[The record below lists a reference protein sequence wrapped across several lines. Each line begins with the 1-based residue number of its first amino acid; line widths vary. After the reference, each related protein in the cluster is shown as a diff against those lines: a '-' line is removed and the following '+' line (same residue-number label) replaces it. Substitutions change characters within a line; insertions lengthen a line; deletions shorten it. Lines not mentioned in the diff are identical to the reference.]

1 MSYLFKFFSVLL
13 FFIFTSL
20 SAGNIEVV
28 GVDKTLEKPLIER
41 YILDELKELRIENTK
56 LKSEVEKRLAKVDV
70 EQTDRAARYMTDTIA
85 NVFYLIAAATSILI
99 FAGWNSLRD
108 LKSKTENIV
117 ETRIDSITQKYN
129 TQLQSLQEKLTSQ
142 SKKILDN
149 QNKIYNTQYIHSLWM
164 RSNLETNPQSK
175 IDIYDEILKVS
186 TNDAEVY
193 AYKADA
199 VLDMDEYEWALN
211 LSNKAIDIDPEY
223 GYAYWQRACA
233 NAVIGNKHDAIED
246 LRIAVQKSPHLKD
259 EINDEALF
267 ENIKESEEFKTI
279 LS

>member
-1 MSYLFKFFSVLL
+1 
-13 FFIFTSL
+13 
-20 SAGNIEVV
+20 
-28 GVDKTLEKPLIER
+28 
-41 YILDELKELRIENTK
+41 
-56 LKSEVEKRLAKVDV
+56 
-70 EQTDRAARYMTDTIA
+70 
-85 NVFYLIAAATSILI
+85 
-99 FAGWNSLRD
+99 
-108 LKSKTENIV
+108 
-117 ETRIDSITQKYN
+117 
-129 TQLQSLQEKLTSQ
+129 
-142 SKKILDN
+142 
-149 QNKIYNTQYIHSLWM
+149 M